1 MINGVDYI
9 GFFITFGGGFIL
21 GMLMGIVVAVNMAA
35 DSEVKNG
42 ETDEENKTNRN

>member
-35 DSEVKNG
+35 DSEVENG
-42 ETDEENKTNRN
+42 SKDKSDGS

>member
-42 ETDEENKTNRN
+42 ETDEGNKTNRN

>member
-21 GMLMGIVVAVNMAA
+21 GVFFGIILAVNMAA
-35 DSEVKNG
+35 DSEV
-42 ETDEENKTNRN
+42 ENELKDKSDGS

>member
-35 DSEVKNG
+35 DSEVKP
-42 ETDEENKTNRN
+42 EEEKNNDSHN

>member
-35 DSEVKNG
+35 DSEVDNDR
-42 ETDEENKTNRN
+42 TDEGNKAD